1 MTTSTVSV
9 KKVNPVLIVAILLAM
24 AGIGVWVYQLI
35 VGMQA
40 TGLSQQIVWGLY
52 ISAFFTAVGA
62 GAALLALTGVSE
74 FVPLFQVTNG
84 ARNLCLALS
93 SFIIGALLIALD
105 VGNPLNIWRV
115 MTAFQLSSWMT
126 WDFWLLVIAGVV
138 ALVYLLAAQNNRA
151 QKVLGILGILA
162 GIAVVVVEGWMLS
175 SQAARP
181 MWGSGMT
188 VASFLLG
195 AAIAGLSI
203 ALIAG
208 LGGESVPF
216 WLKVALGLSLV
227 LVLVEVLSSLV
238 GSGEEA
244 GLILTGFISPAFW
257 LQVIVGLLAPI
268 VLLVLKKFGWLA
280 GILAL
285 FGVLTEKVWVLAAG
299 TSIPWMPGPQ
309 GIYSPSLV
317 EIVAVIGMIAIGV
330 LIYRLLILIFKA

>member
-9 KKVNPVLIVAILLAM
+9 KKVNPVLIVAILLAL

-40 TGLSQQIVWGLY
+40 TGLSQQVVWGLY

-74 FVPLFQVTNG
+74 FVPLFQATNR
-84 ARNLCLALS
+84 ARNMCLALS
-93 SFIIGALLIALD
+93 SFIIGALLIVLD

-138 ALVYLLAAQNNRA
+138 ALVYLLSAQNNRA

-208 LGGESVPF
+208 LGGEFVPF

-238 GSGEEA
+238 GSGR
-244 GLILTGFISPAFW
+244 GSRFDPDRIYLTCF
-257 LQVIVGLLAPI
+257 
-268 VLLVLKKFGWLA
+268 
-280 GILAL
+280 
-285 FGVLTEKVWVLAAG
+285 LAASDRRPDCAHRAFG
-299 TSIPWMPGPQ
+299 AQEVWLVGGHPG
-309 GIYSPSLV
+309 
-317 EIVAVIGMIAIGV
+317 VIRSADRESMGV
-330 LIYRLLILIFKA
+330 GCRDIDPLDARSAGNLFPESG